1 MAKLVTK
8 FKYLKP
14 YGRDG
19 NRNRGGYAKYI
30 ATREGVEKIDDSRKH
45 APATMS
51 QKELIGKILK
61 DFPDSRQMLEYE
73 DYMGQPTI
81 GNASEFIT
89 RALEDNA
96 AYLMGKKTYAD
107 YIATRPRVERFGSH
121 GLFTDAG
128 VEVNLSR
135 VSEDLNNHSGNVWT
149 VIISLRRE
157 DAERLGYNNGSRWRD
172 MLRTQTEAL
181 AANLKIPMENLKW
194 FAAFHNES
202 HHPHVHLLAY
212 SVIENEG
219 YLTPKG
225 VSNLRSA
232 FARDIFAQ
240 DLLCIYEKQTMHRNT
255 LKENSRK
262 IMEETLEALEHGSG
276 GNPRM
281 EELLVTLNERLSR
294 TSGKKVYGYLK
305 ADVKDIV
312 DAITVE
318 LAEDERIKT
327 LYNLW
332 YEQKE
337 AVIQT
342 YTQELPKRIPL
353 AENKEF
359 KSIKNMIIQEA
370 MQLKTVV
377 RMDEPEEIKDM
388 DTMEDVEIT
397 KDTEITEDMEFME
410 NMGIVKNMELTNDI
424 GSVKKMESTNDI
436 RNMEV
441 MKISGNEECVELS
454 ETKEKE
460 SCSGLTSVYE
470 TTRTEAEIGNRWSQ
484 YGLAKMF
491 LDRDSIWYDPQ
502 EGIRW
507 LTASAEQ
514 GYTVAQYMLGKLL
527 LTGEHV
533 QKDVE
538 VAIRWLEKA
547 IAQNNSYAEYLLGKH
562 LLRGMDMEQDIDR
575 AVRLL
580 QASANQQNKYAGYT
594 LGKAYLDGE
603 LLLQDTETAVRLLTM
618 SADRGCSVSQY
629 IMGKLLYQGEVM
641 EKDAERAVNYL
652 KRAAKQNNSY
662 AEYQLGKIYLYGR
675 EGEQDYELAI
685 AYLNAAADHENPYAK
700 QLLSDLRLN
709 RNLYTGLSVFRLL
722 HHMGRI
728 LQNRIEEGEA
738 GGNKIRTDRKLK
750 RRIEAKKLAHGLK
763 QG

>member
-14 YGRDG
+14 DSRSGRG
-19 NRNRGGYAKYI
+19 NRGGYAKYI

-51 QKELIGKILK
+51 QKKLIGKILR

-73 DYMGQPTI
+73 DYTGQPTI

-96 AYLMGKKTYAD
+96 TQMMGKKTYAD
-107 YIATRPRVERFGSH
+107 YIATRPRAERFGAH
-121 GLFTDAG
+121 GLFTDEG

-135 VSEDLNNHSGNVWT
+135 VSEDLNKHRGNVWT

-181 AANLKIPMENLKW
+181 AVNLKIPMENLRW
-194 FAAFHNES
+194 FGAFHNES

-212 SVIENEG
+212 SAIENEG
-219 YLTPKG
+219 YLTPRG
-225 VSNLRSA
+225 VNNLRSA

-240 DLLCIYEKQTMHRNT
+240 DLLCIYEKQTMHRDA

-262 IMEETLEALEHGSG
+262 IMEETLEALKYGNSR
-276 GNPRM
+276 NPRI
-281 EELLVTLNERLSR
+281 EELLFTLNERLSR

-305 ADVKDIV
+305 TDVKHIV
-312 DAITVE
+312 DAIVEE
-318 LAEDERIKT
+318 LAEDERIRA

-332 YEQKE
+332 YEQRE
-337 AVIQT
+337 AVVRT
-342 YTQELPKRIPL
+342 YTQELPERIPL

-359 KSIKNMIIQEA
+359 KSIKNMIIREA

-388 DTMEDVEIT
+388 ESMEIT
-397 KDTEITEDMEFME
+397 KDMEIIE
-410 NMGIVKNMELTNDI
+410 NMKVPSDEECMELS
-424 GSVKKMESTNDI
+424 GS
-436 RNMEV
+436 
-441 MKISGNEECVELS
+441 
-454 ETKEKE
+454 KEAGT
-460 SCSGLTSVYE
+460 SFGLTSVYK
-470 TTRTEAEIGNRWSQ
+470 TTRAEAEMGNQWSQ

-491 LDRDSIWYDPQ
+491 LDEGSLLYDPQ
-502 EGIRW
+502 EGLRW
-507 LTASAEQ
+507 LTASAGQ

-533 QKDVE
+533 QKNVDEAV
-538 VAIRWLEKA
+538 RWLEKA
-547 IAQNNSYAEYLLGKH
+547 IEQNNSYAQYFLGKH
-562 LLRGMDMEQDIDR
+562 LLQGMDMEQDIDR
-575 AVRLL
+575 AVSLL
-580 QASANQQNKYAGYT
+580 QASASQQNKYAGYT
-594 LGKAYLDGE
+594 LGKAYLDGI
-603 LLLQDTETAVRLLTM
+603 LLMGDTEKAVRLLTM
-618 SADRGCSVSQY
+618 SADRGYSVAQY
-629 IMGKLLYQGEVM
+629 VMGKLLYQGAVT
-641 EKDAERAVNYL
+641 EKDAEKAVNYL
-652 KRAAKQNNSY
+652 KGAAKQNNSY

-675 EGEQDYELAI
+675 EEERDYEQAI
-685 AYLNAAADHENPYAK
+685 AYLNAAVEHGNPYAK
-700 QLLSDLRLN
+700 QLLSDIRHN
-709 RNLYTGLSVFRLL
+709 RNLYTGLGVFRLL

-728 LQNRIEEGEA
+728 LQNRIEEESR
-738 GGNKIRTDRKLK
+738 GNKIRPDRKLK
-750 RRIEAKKLAHGLK
+750 RRIEAKKQAHGLK

>member
-14 YGRDG
+14 DSRNGRG
-19 NRNRGGYAKYI
+19 NRGGYAKYI

-51 QKELIGKILK
+51 QKKLIGQILR

-73 DYMGQPTI
+73 DYTLQPTI

-96 AYLMGKKTYAD
+96 AYMMGKKNYAD
-107 YIATRPRVERFGSH
+107 YIATRPRAEHFGTH
-121 GLFTDAG
+121 GLFTDEG

-135 VSEDLNNHSGNVWT
+135 VSEDLNKHRGNVWT

-181 AANLKIPMENLKW
+181 AVNLKIPMENLRW
-194 FAAFHNES
+194 FGAFHNES

-219 YLTPKG
+219 YLTPRG

-240 DLLCIYEKQTMHRNT
+240 DLLCIYEKQTMHRDE
-255 LKENSRK
+255 LKENSQK
-262 IMEETLEALEHGSG
+262 IMEETLEALKYGNSR
-276 GNPRM
+276 NPRI
-281 EELLVTLNERLSR
+281 EELLFTLNERLSR

-312 DAITVE
+312 DAIMEE

-332 YEQKE
+332 YEQRE

-342 YTQELPKRIPL
+342 YTQELPERIPL
-353 AENKEF
+353 AGNKEF
-359 KSIKNMIIQEA
+359 KSIKNMIIREA

-388 DTMEDVEIT
+388 ESMEIT
-397 KDTEITEDMEFME
+397 KDMEIIE
-410 NMGIVKNMELTNDI
+410 NMKIPSDEECMELSKTNAA
-424 GSVKKMESTNDI
+424 
-436 RNMEV
+436 
-441 MKISGNEECVELS
+441 
-454 ETKEKE
+454 ET
-460 SCSGLTSVYE
+460 SSGLTSVYE
-470 TTRTEAEIGNRWSQ
+470 TTRAEVEMGNQWSQ
-484 YGLAKMF
+484 YGFAKMF
-491 LDRDSIWYDPQ
+491 LDKDSLLYDPQ

-533 QKDVE
+533 QKNVE
-538 VAIRWLEKA
+538 EAVRWLEKA
-547 IAQNNSYAEYLLGKH
+547 IEQNNSYAQYFLGKH
-562 LLRGMDMEQDIDR
+562 LLQGMDVEQDIDR
-575 AVRLL
+575 AVSLL
-580 QASANQQNKYAGYT
+580 QASASQQNKYAGYT
-594 LGKAYLDGE
+594 LGKAYLDGI
-603 LLLQDTETAVRLLTM
+603 LLMQDTEKAICLLTM
-618 SADRGCSVSQY
+618 SADRGYSAAQY
-629 IMGKLLYQGEVM
+629 VMGKLLYQGEVT
-641 EKDAERAVNYL
+641 EKDAEKAVNYL
-652 KRAAKQNNSY
+652 KGAAKQNNSY

-675 EGEQDYELAI
+675 EEQDYEQAI
-685 AYLNAAADHENPYAK
+685 AYLNAAAEHGNPYAG
-700 QLLSDLRLN
+700 QLLSDIRHN
-709 RNLYTGLSVFRLL
+709 RNLYTGLGVFRLL

-728 LQNRIEEGEA
+728 LQNRIEEES
-738 GGNKIRTDRKLK
+738 GGNKIRPDRKLK
-750 RRIEAKKLAHGLK
+750 RKIEAKKQAHGLK

>member
-96 AYLMGKKTYAD
+96 AYMMEKKTYAD
-107 YIATRPRVERFGSH
+107 YIATRPRVERFGTP

-128 VEVNLSR
+128 VEVNLFK
-135 VSEDLNNHSGNVWT
+135 VSEDLNKHSGNVWT

-262 IMEETLEALEHGSG
+262 VMEETLKALEHGNG
-276 GNPRM
+276 GNSRM

-312 DAITVE
+312 DAITEE
-318 LAEDERIKT
+318 LAEDERIKN

-353 AENKEF
+353 TENKEF
-359 KSIKNMIIQEA
+359 KSIKNIIIQEA
-370 MQLKTVV
+370 MQIKTVV
-377 RMDEPEEIKDM
+377 WMDEPEEIKDM
-388 DTMEDVEIT
+388 EDTEIMEDM
-397 KDTEITEDMEFME
+397 EITEDIGSMEKMEPAKVMGSVE
-410 NMGIVKNMELTNDI
+410 NMEA
-424 GSVKKMESTNDI
+424 
-436 RNMEV
+436 
-441 MKISGNEECVELS
+441 MKISGNEECMELS

-460 SCSGLTSVYE
+460 SCSELTSVYE
-470 TTRTEAEIGNRWSQ
+470 TIRAEAEIGNRWSQ
-484 YGLAKMF
+484 YGFAKMF
-491 LDRDSIWYDPQ
+491 LDRDSIWYDPK

-527 LTGEHV
+527 LTGNHV

-538 VAIRWLEKA
+538 EAIRWLEKA

-594 LGKAYLDGE
+594 LGKAYLDGI
-603 LLLQDTETAVRLLTM
+603 LLQQDTETAVRLLTM

-629 IMGKLLYQGEVM
+629 VMGKLLYQGEVM

-675 EGEQDYELAI
+675 EGERDYEMAI

-750 RRIEAKKLAHGLK
+750 RRIEAKKQAHGLK

>member
-19 NRNRGGYAKYI
+19 KRNRGGYAKYI

-61 DFPDSRQMLEYE
+61 NFPDSRQMLEYE

-96 AYLMGKKTYAD
+96 AYIMGKKTYAD

-135 VSEDLNNHSGNVWT
+135 VSEDLNKHSGNVWT

-262 IMEETLEALEHGSG
+262 IMEETLKALEHGSG

-312 DAITVE
+312 DAITEE

-332 YEQKE
+332 YKQKE

-388 DTMEDVEIT
+388 
-397 KDTEITEDMEFME
+397 KDTEIMEDMEITE
-410 NMGIVKNMELTNDI
+410 DI
-424 GSVKKMESTNDI
+424 GSMEKMESAKVMGSVEDMN
-436 RNMEV
+436 V
-441 MKISGNEECVELS
+441 MKISGNEECMELP
-454 ETKEKE
+454 ETKEEE
-460 SCSGLTSVYE
+460 SCSELTSVCK
-470 TTRTEAEIGNRWSQ
+470 TTRAEAERGNRWSQ
-484 YGLAKMF
+484 YGLAKKF
-491 LDRDSIWYDPQ
+491 LDRDSILYDPQ

-514 GYTVAQYMLGKLL
+514 GYTVAEYMLGKLL
-527 LTGEHV
+527 LTGNHV
-533 QKDVE
+533 QKDVKE
-538 VAIRWLEKA
+538 AIRWLEKA

-603 LLLQDTETAVRLLTM
+603 LLLQDTETAIRLLTM

-629 IMGKLLYQGEVM
+629 VMGKLLYQGEVM
-641 EKDAERAVNYL
+641 EKDVERAVNYL

-675 EGEQDYELAI
+675 EGERDYELAI

-750 RRIEAKKLAHGLK
+750 RRIEAKKQAHGLK

>member
-19 NRNRGGYAKYI
+19 KRNRGGYAKYI

-96 AYLMGKKTYAD
+96 AYMMEKKTYAD

-121 GLFTDAG
+121 GLFTDEG
-128 VEVNLSR
+128 VEVNLSK

-219 YLTPKG
+219 YLTPRG
-225 VSNLRSA
+225 VSNLRSS

-276 GNPRM
+276 GNPRI

-305 ADVKDIV
+305 TDVKDIV
-312 DAITVE
+312 DAITEE

-342 YTQELPKRIPL
+342 YTQELPKRIPM

-388 DTMEDVEIT
+388 EDTEIVEDM
-397 KDTEITEDMEFME
+397 EITEDIGSMEKMEPAKARGSVE
-410 NMGIVKNMELTNDI
+410 NMEA
-424 GSVKKMESTNDI
+424 
-436 RNMEV
+436 

-470 TTRTEAEIGNRWSQ
+470 TTRAEAEIGNRWSQ

-491 LDRDSIWYDPQ
+491 LDRDSIWYDPK
-502 EGIRW
+502 EGIQW

-527 LTGEHV
+527 LTGNHV

-562 LLRGMDMEQDIDR
+562 MLRGMDMEQNIDR

-594 LGKAYLDGE
+594 LGKAYLDGI
-603 LLLQDTETAVRLLTM
+603 LLQQDTETAVRLLTM

-675 EGEQDYELAI
+675 EGERDYEMAI

-750 RRIEAKKLAHGLK
+750 RRIEAKKQAHGLK

>member
-30 ATREGVEKIDDSRKH
+30 ATREGVEKNDDSRKH

-135 VSEDLNNHSGNVWT
+135 VSKDLNKHSGNVWT

-225 VSNLRSA
+225 VRNLRSA

-262 IMEETLEALEHGSG
+262 IMEETLKALEHGSG

-388 DTMEDVEIT
+388 
-397 KDTEITEDMEFME
+397 EDMEFME
-410 NMGIVKNMELTNDI
+410 NMEA
-424 GSVKKMESTNDI
+424 
-436 RNMEV
+436 

-470 TTRTEAEIGNRWSQ
+470 TTRAEAEIGNRWSQ

-491 LDRDSIWYDPQ
+491 LDRDSIWYDPK
-502 EGIRW
+502 EGIQW

-527 LTGEHV
+527 LTGNHV

-562 LLRGMDMEQDIDR
+562 MLRGMDMEQNIDR

-594 LGKAYLDGE
+594 LGKAYLDGI
-603 LLLQDTETAVRLLTM
+603 LLQQDTETAVRLLTM

-675 EGEQDYELAI
+675 EGERDYELAI

-700 QLLSDLRLN
+700 RLLSDLRYN

-750 RRIEAKKLAHGLK
+750 RRIEAKKQAHGLK

>member
-14 YGRDG
+14 DSRNDRG
-19 NRNRGGYAKYI
+19 NRGGYAKYI

-51 QKELIGKILK
+51 QKKLIGQILR

-73 DYMGQPTI
+73 DYMGQPII

-96 AYLMGKKTYAD
+96 TQMMGKKTYAD
-107 YIATRPRVERFGSH
+107 YIATRPRAERFGTH
-121 GLFTDAG
+121 GLFTDEG

-135 VSEDLNNHSGNVWT
+135 VSEDLNKHRGNVWT

-181 AANLKIPMENLKW
+181 AVNLKIPMENLRW
-194 FAAFHNES
+194 FGAFHNES

-212 SVIENEG
+212 SAIENEG
-219 YLTPKG
+219 YLTPRG
-225 VSNLRSA
+225 VNNLRSA

-240 DLLCIYEKQTMHRNT
+240 DLLCIYEKQTMHRDE
-255 LKENSRK
+255 LKENSLK
-262 IMEETLEALEHGSG
+262 IMEETLEALKYGNSR
-276 GNPRM
+276 NPRI
-281 EELLVTLNERLSR
+281 EELLLTLNERLSR

-312 DAITVE
+312 DAIMEE
-318 LAEDERIKT
+318 LAEDERIRT

-332 YEQKE
+332 YEQRE

-342 YTQELPKRIPL
+342 YTQELPERIPL

-359 KSIKNMIIQEA
+359 KSIKNMIIREA

-377 RMDEPEEIKDM
+377 RMDEPEVIKDM
-388 DTMEDVEIT
+388 EDLEVIKISSDE
-397 KDTEITEDMEFME
+397 EY
-410 NMGIVKNMELTNDI
+410 MEL
-424 GSVKKMESTNDI
+424 
-436 RNMEV
+436 
-441 MKISGNEECVELS
+441 SG
-454 ETKEKE
+454 TKEPGN
-460 SCSGLTSVYE
+460 SSGLTSVYE
-470 TTRTEAEIGNRWSQ
+470 ATRAEAEMGNQWSQ

-491 LDRDSIWYDPQ
+491 LDEGSLLYDPQ
-502 EGIRW
+502 EGLRW
-507 LTASAEQ
+507 LTASAGQ

-533 QKDVE
+533 QKNVDEAV
-538 VAIRWLEKA
+538 RWLEKA
-547 IAQNNSYAEYLLGKH
+547 IEQNNSYAQYFLGKH
-562 LLRGMDMEQDIDR
+562 LLQGMDVEQDIDR
-575 AVRLL
+575 AVSLL
-580 QASANQQNKYAGYT
+580 QASASQQNKYAGYT
-594 LGKAYLDGE
+594 LGKAYLDGI
-603 LLLQDTETAVRLLTM
+603 LLMQDTEKAICLLTM
-618 SADRGCSVSQY
+618 SADRGYSAAQY
-629 IMGKLLYQGEVM
+629 VMGKLLYQGEVT
-641 EKDAERAVNYL
+641 EKDAEKAVNYL
-652 KRAAKQNNSY
+652 KGAAKQNNSY

-675 EGEQDYELAI
+675 EEQDYEQAI
-685 AYLNAAADHENPYAK
+685 AYLNAAAEHGNPYAG
-700 QLLSDLRLN
+700 QLLSDIRHN
-709 RNLYTGLSVFRLL
+709 RNLYTGLGVFRLL

-728 LQNRIEEGEA
+728 LQNRIEEES
-738 GGNKIRTDRKLK
+738 GGNKIRPDRKLK
-750 RRIEAKKLAHGLK
+750 RKIEAKKQAHGLK

>member
-19 NRNRGGYAKYI
+19 KRNRGGYAKYI

-51 QKELIGKILK
+51 QNELIGKILK

-96 AYLMGKKTYAD
+96 AYMMGKKTYAD

-121 GLFTDAG
+121 GLFTDEG
-128 VEVNLSR
+128 VEVNLSK
-135 VSEDLNNHSGNVWT
+135 VSEDLNKHSGNVWT

-212 SVIENEG
+212 SVMENEG

-262 IMEETLEALEHGSG
+262 IMEETMEALEYGSDR
-276 GNPRM
+276 NPRM

-377 RMDEPEEIKDM
+377 RMDEPEEIKN
-388 DTMEDVEIT
+388 MEDTEIME
-397 KDTEITEDMEFME
+397 DMEITEDIGSMEKMEPAKVMGSVE
-410 NMGIVKNMELTNDI
+410 NMEA
-424 GSVKKMESTNDI
+424 
-436 RNMEV
+436 
-441 MKISGNEECVELS
+441 MKISGNEECMELS
-454 ETKEKE
+454 ETKEE
-460 SCSGLTSVYE
+460 EICSGLTSVYE
-470 TTRTEAEIGNRWSQ
+470 TTRAEAEIGNRWSQ

-491 LDRDSIWYDPQ
+491 LDRDSILYDPK
-502 EGIRW
+502 EGIQW

-527 LTGEHV
+527 LTGNHV

-538 VAIRWLEKA
+538 EAIRWLEKA

-562 LLRGMDMEQDIDR
+562 MLRGMDMEQDIDR

-594 LGKAYLDGE
+594 LGKAYLDGI
-603 LLLQDTETAVRLLTM
+603 LLQQDTETAIRLLTM

-652 KRAAKQNNSY
+652 KGAAKQNNSY

-675 EGEQDYELAI
+675 EGERDYELAI

-700 QLLSDLRLN
+700 QLLSDLRYN

-738 GGNKIRTDRKLK
+738 GGNKIRTDRKLR
-750 RRIEAKKLAHGLK
+750 RRIEAKKQAHGLK